1 MADFDRDAP
10 AATTIHL
17 SQKDGYQPPPI
28 HLDAERRVL
37 GGLGPDNG
45 GAALIGFAPPND
57 EEMSVLADDAFADPT
72 LAVGLWPMFGK
83 AGIIRW
89 AAKTKRLEFV
99 EVSDG

>member
-1 MADFDRDAP
+1 MADFDTDAST
-10 AATTIHL
+10 ATIIHL

-37 GGLGPDNG
+37 GGLGPDNV

-57 EEMSVLADDAFADPT
+57 EEMSVLADDAFTDPT

-99 EVSDG
+99 EVSDD

>member
-1 MADFDRDAP
+1 MADFDKDAP
-10 AATTIHL
+10 SATIIHL
-17 SQKDGYQPPPI
+17 SQKNGYQPPPI

-37 GGLGPDNG
+37 GGLGPDSD

-57 EEMSVLADDAFADPT
+57 EEMSVLADDAFTDPA

-89 AAKTKRLEFV
+89 AAKTKRLEFI
-99 EVSDG
+99 EASDD